1 MDYMDLAVPRKPLN
15 LIPHPLTHYV
25 QKQVY
30 MPVSE
35 WLNVDFCPDII
46 VPYAADVELPSV
58 MTSQLN
64 FCPHFFVFLF

>member
-46 VPYAADVELPSV
+46 VPYGYATVFTLKLDV
-58 MTSQLN
+58 TT
-64 FCPHFFVFLF
+64 